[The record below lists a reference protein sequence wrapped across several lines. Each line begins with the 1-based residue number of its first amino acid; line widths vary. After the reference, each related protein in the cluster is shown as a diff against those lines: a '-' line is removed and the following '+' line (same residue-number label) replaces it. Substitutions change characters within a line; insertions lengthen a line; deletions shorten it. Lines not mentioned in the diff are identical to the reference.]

1 MKENDDKLRSLFQEM
16 KLEEPSSGFESRL
29 MANIHAIATKKSKKE
44 IFTAKTF
51 LAIGGAILGML
62 GIPLLIF
69 WWMGL
74 PLKPEIESLKSDY
87 SMSIPNLSVDPL
99 VISIAA
105 VCLLLLVGEM
115 LIRRRIWEKKHK
127 D

>member
-1 MKENDDKLRSLFQEM
+1 MKENDDKLRSLFQEI

-29 MANIHAIATKKSKKE
+29 MANIHVIATKKTKKE

-62 GIPLLIF
+62 GIPALIF

-74 PLKPEIESLKSDY
+74 PLKPEMQSIKHDY
-87 SMSIPNLSVDPL
+87 DISMPNLTVDPL
-99 VISIAA
+99 VISVAV
-105 VCLLLLVGEM
+105 VCLLLLVGEL